1 MTVGVH
7 GTPEIDLLNP
17 LNDRDISDMF
27 AYLLTTP
34 WKVRITRSESPAGWR
49 IATKILSLYVS
60 EQ

>member
-34 WKVRITRSESPAGWR
+34 
-49 IATKILSLYVS
+49 
-60 EQ
+60 